1 MRLLLFITFFLVIN
15 REPKDSILI
24 HIDALYRSALY
35 LVKNEHNADDLV
47 QETYLKAFKYLQNGE
62 IISNERAWLFKILMN
77 TFINQYKK
85 SKIEPSLVDF
95 DSIESFHESIKEEV
109 LMSPIAENETEF
121 DEWLDSDIKKALE
134 ELPDDF
140 RLVILLS
147 TVESFSYK
155 EISKMLNCPIGT
167 VMSRIY
173 RGRKL
178 LKEKLT
184 GYAKKHGYE
193 RE

>member
-1 MRLLLFITFFLVIN
+1 MN
-15 REPKDSILI
+15 QKDALLI

-35 LVKNEHNADDLV
+35 LVKNENNADDLV
-47 QETYLKAFKYLQNGE
+47 QETYLKAFKSLQNGE
-62 IISNERAWLFKILMN
+62 IINNERAWLFKILMN
-77 TFINQYKK
+77 TFINQYRK
-85 SKIEPSLVDF
+85 SKTEPSLVDF

-109 LMSPIAENETEF
+109 LTSPIAENETEF

-155 EISKMLNCPIGT
+155 EISKMLSCPIGT

-173 RGRKL
+173 RGRKM

>member
-1 MRLLLFITFFLVIN
+1 MSQ
-15 REPKDSILI
+15 KDSILV
-24 HIDALYRSALY
+24 HLDALYRSALY
-35 LVKNEHNADDLV
+35 LVKNENNADDLV
-47 QETYLKAFKYLQNGE
+47 QETYLKAFKSLRNGE

-77 TFINQYKK
+77 TFINQYRK
-85 SKIEPSLVDF
+85 SKTEPSLVDF

-109 LMSPIAENETEF
+109 LTSPIAENETEF
-121 DEWLDSDIKKALE
+121 NEWLDSDIKKALE
-134 ELPDDF
+134 ALPDDF

-147 TVESFSYK
+147 TVEGFSYK
-155 EISKMLNCPIGT
+155 EISKMLECPIGT

-173 RGRKL
+173 RGRKM